1 MSIHIRRQILRQS
14 KAETRWVYFTFAAA
28 LMLSSL
34 AHASPTE
41 TPERETLR
49 ISKSLRPI
57 SDDLWKQV
65 AGEQI
70 TGKYDITRGDTL
82 YDISKRLFGD
92 ARYWPK
98 IWAMNNGSILNP
110 HLIRPGNRI
119 AFMPGTGTSLP
130 TVAIESADPSRDT
143 EGHPVK
149 GTLTDAEL
157 SALPPLP
164 KIPPRSQEWKILPE
178 QSWEASQIEVEQAS
192 KSEISVMGSLD
203 KVHTLTPTRELSIF
217 AATQPVP
224 AFGEIVSSPTQTTYL
239 KVGDQILIRGLTED
253 IKPGET
259 YGVTQGP
266 IRLEKNDRKR
276 QGLGYHIDG
285 EIQIIG
291 IQNGY
296 WIGVIKQGRG
306 LMERGSKLVALP
318 PRVKAMDPIPA
329 PATIQGQFY
338 VDKAS
343 STYITG
349 QHSFGFIN
357 LGSEDGIQEGMVLES
372 YQPNDLNTGRALSS
386 PELFHVADMQVV
398 QVSERFSTVLIF
410 SGATEV
416 YDGMPV
422 QLLTDISHLQKYGAI
437 PSPNADT
444 PPAPEA
450 EPTEIPPPS
459 PADGA
464 QSLDEPAAGTET
476 VPVPVPVP
484 VPAPEATPPPAP
496 VAEVPPPVTAPVVE
510 PAPVEVPP
518 PAVEQIPAPQPA
530 ANVHAAE
537 TQAPPPPV
545 EPPVSVS
552 VPEQAP
558 PPAPQPTHTPN
569 ELDALDGE
577 DKLAPNE
584 AKELKQ
590 LENYKAKVPAVPA
603 ATDAPPPIA
612 PETVPPPIAPETVP
626 PAPADSEGVQVF

>member
-1 MSIHIRRQILRQS
+1 MSIHIRRQNLRQS
-14 KAETRWVYFTFAAA
+14 KIETRWVTISLAAA
-28 LMLSSL
+28 LMLSSP
-34 AHASPTE
+34 AYASPTE

-70 TGKYDITRGDTL
+70 AGKYDITRGDTL

-98 IWAMNNGSILNP
+98 IWALNNGSILNP

-119 AFMPGTGTSLP
+119 AFLPGTGTSLP
-130 TVAIESADPSRDT
+130 TVSIESADPGHDT

-164 KIPPRSQEWKILPE
+164 KIPARSKEWQMLPE
-178 QSWEASQIEVEQAS
+178 QSWEASRIEAEQAS
-192 KSEISVMGSLD
+192 KVEISVMGSLD
-203 KVHTLTPTRELSIF
+203 KVHTLAPSRELSIF
-217 AATQPVP
+217 AATQPVTV
-224 AFGEIVSSPTQTTYL
+224 FGEIVSSPTQTTYL
-239 KVGDQILIRGLTED
+239 KVGDQILIRGLSEE

-259 YGVTQGP
+259 YGVIQSP
-266 IRLEKNDRKR
+266 IALEKNEKKR
-276 QGLGYHIDG
+276 QGLGYHVDG
-285 EIQIIG
+285 EVQIVG

-318 PRVKAMDPIPA
+318 PRVKPMDPIPA
-329 PATIQGQFY
+329 PAIIQGQFY

-372 YQPNDLNTGRALSS
+372 YQPNDLNTGKALSS

-398 QVSERFSTVLIF
+398 QVSERFSTVQIF

-444 PPAPEA
+444 PPAPEPS
-450 EPTEIPPPS
+450 ETPPPA
-459 PADGA
+459 PADDA
-464 QSLDEPAAGTET
+464 QSLDDPAAATET
-476 VPVPVPVP
+476 VPVPAPAPSPTAEVSPP
-484 VPAPEATPPPAP
+484 APETVPAPEATPSPAP

-510 PAPVEVPP
+510 PAPVEAPVTAPVATPVPATTPAPAPEQVPP
-518 PAVEQIPAPQPA
+518 PLVEQPAPA
-530 ANVHAAE
+530 
-537 TQAPPPPV
+537 
-545 EPPVSVS
+545 S
-552 VPEQAP
+552 VPAP
-558 PPAPQPTHTPN
+558 ESVPAPHPTHTPN

-577 DKLAPNE
+577 DKLAPHE
-584 AKELKQ
+584 EKELQQ
-590 LENYKAKVPAVPA
+590 LENYKAKVPPA
-603 ATDAPPPIA
+603 PASTEASTPVA
-612 PETVPPPIAPETVP
+612 PEAAP
-626 PAPADSEGVQVF
+626 PAPTDGEGVQVF